1 MLKTQDR
8 LIRYVG
14 ADVVGNF
21 VSQIGDPV
29 TPLRA
34 ARAMANSFGE
44 ESAALLVQNG

>member
-1 MLKTQDR
+1 M
-8 LIRYVG
+8 G
-14 ADVVGNF
+14 ADVIGNF

-34 ARAMANSFGE
+34 ARAMANAFGE